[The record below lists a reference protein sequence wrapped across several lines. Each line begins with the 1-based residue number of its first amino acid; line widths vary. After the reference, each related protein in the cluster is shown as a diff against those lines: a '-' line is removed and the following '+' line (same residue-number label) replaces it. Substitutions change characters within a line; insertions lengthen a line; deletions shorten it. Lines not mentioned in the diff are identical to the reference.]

1 MFTEICERH
10 EYHLLEC
17 QPHADQVRCL
27 LSLRPEQSVAKT
39 VQTLKTNS
47 SREAARQLTL
57 QGPVWARGYLAR
69 SVGLVRIDVVKEY
82 LKQQPAHHGYDTR
95 ALPPV
100 YVYTVSEPISLV
112 VARANFELDHHL
124 VFATSQRKGVFGSI
138 AGRAL
143 GEYWLKV
150 AAKHGFAIDQVS
162 IVPDH
167 AHLRVRIVP
176 KMSIE
181 ECALLLMNNGQY
193 LIGKY
198 YPQLLI
204 ESGLAQ
210 LWQPGAYAGTIG
222 QYTSGLIQKWL
233 SSSE

>member
-1 MFTEICERH
+1 M
-10 EYHLLEC
+10 
-17 QPHADQVRCL
+17 
-27 LSLRPEQSVAKT
+27 
-39 VQTLKTNS
+39 
-47 SREAARQLTL
+47 
-57 QGPVWARGYLAR
+57 
-69 SVGLVRIDVVKEY
+69 
-82 LKQQPAHHGYDTR
+82 
-95 ALPPV
+95 
-100 YVYTVSEPISLV
+100 SEPISLV
-112 VARANFELDHHL
+112 VARASFELDHHL
-124 VFATSQRKGVFGSI
+124 VFATSQRNGVFGSI

-150 AAKHGFAIDQVS
+150 AAKHGFAIDQIS

-176 KMSIE
+176 KVSIE

-193 LIGKY
+193 FIGKY

-204 ESGLAQ
+204 ENGLAQ

>member
-1 MFTEICERH
+1 MVIWQEIPG
-10 EYHLLEC
+10 
-17 QPHADQVRCL
+17 PH
-27 LSLRPEQSVAKT
+27 
-39 VQTLKTNS
+39 
-47 SREAARQLTL
+47 
-57 QGPVWARGYLAR
+57 
-69 SVGLVRIDVVKEY
+69 DVVSDY

-95 ALPPV
+95 SLPPV
-100 YVYTVSEPISLV
+100 YVSNVAEPTQLTA
-112 VARANFELDHHL
+112 ARASFELDHHL
-124 VFATSQRKGVFGSI
+124 VFATSQRKGVFGSR
-138 AGRAL
+138 AGEAL

-181 ECALLLMNNGQY
+181 ECVLLLMNNGQY
-193 LIGKY
+193 FIGKY

-210 LWQPGAYAGTIG
+210 LWQPSAYAGTIG
-222 QYTSGLIQKWL
+222 DYTSGLIQKWL
-233 SSSE
+233 SSPE